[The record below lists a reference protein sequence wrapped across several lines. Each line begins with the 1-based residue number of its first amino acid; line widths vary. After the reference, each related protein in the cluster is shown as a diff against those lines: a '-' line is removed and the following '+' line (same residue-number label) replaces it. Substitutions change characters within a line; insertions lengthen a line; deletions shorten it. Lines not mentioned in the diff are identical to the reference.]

1 MLFNHRLQVAK
12 SDGAIERQVLPI
24 SGRRLHLALQQV
36 TSRLASPV
44 ATPLPGCT
52 FFDIAAVPRRL
63 SLLRVCVVLCRREM
77 VTALEV
83 LPSITRTLCTD

>member
-36 TSRLASPV
+36 TSRLA
-44 ATPLPGCT
+44 
-52 FFDIAAVPRRL
+52 
-63 SLLRVCVVLCRREM
+63 
-77 VTALEV
+77 
-83 LPSITRTLCTD
+83 